1 MIHSMFATNP
11 IGAAYSMFRRTIPR
25 MASSCEFIGTSGRR
39 YQFEEL
45 LQERPHVGRVW
56 LARSE
61 HQASW
66 IYLDRELISS
76 RSGRDKFVLK
86 DIPKNIYTNFIER
99 IQPHLPESRYIRLP
113 CDTSPDH
120 RILVYKYLTD
130 NFLRLVRNG
139 IPMQARKK
147 ILEHCLLGI
156 AELHERHIVH
166 LGNLP

>member
-56 LARSE
+56 LA
-61 HQASW
+61 
-66 IYLDRELISS
+66 

>member
-1 MIHSMFATNP
+1 
-11 IGAAYSMFRRTIPR
+11 MFRRSVPR
-25 MASSCEFIGTSGRR
+25 MASASCDFIGTTGRR
-39 YQFEEL
+39 YRFEEL

-61 HQASW
+61 HQAK
-66 IYLDRELISS
+66 LDLFRSRTNIS

-86 DIPKNIYTNFIER
+86 DIPKDIYTNFIER
-99 IQPHLPESRYIRLP
+99 IKPQLPESPYIRLP
-113 CDTSPDH
+113 CDTIPDH

-147 ILEHCLLGI
+147 ILKHCLLGI
-156 AELHERHIVH
+156 AELHGRHIVH